1 MQEVCGAVD
10 LSVNV
15 GRVTLR
21 TVSGACTLGRMAANA
36 TLIQLGRYNRTVERF
51 EVSIDVD
58 DEDACI
64 DLLRRTAKRHG
75 LKPGDCELK
84 LHDGRKKPTYRI

>member
-1 MQEVCGAVD
+1 MAV
-10 LSVNV
+10 
-15 GRVTLR
+15 
-21 TVSGACTLGRMAANA
+21 NA
-36 TLIQLGRYNRTVERF
+36 TLIQLGRYNNRTVERF
-51 EVSIDVD
+51 EVVVDVD

-84 LHDGRKKPTYRI
+84 LHDGRKKPVYRV